1 MWEWRFKHAMV
12 CWWNQPIAWVNVL
25 CWQPVG
31 SGIQLSQYA
40 WQQAPLSHEHSHW
53 PWIINSLLW
62 DKDDM
67 LLVWFWSVVSCWRKK
82 HGFAVPARLPGVP
95 ELALAVL
102 CCLRCQVQLWA
113 ASPSLFLL
121 FETGACWVARLVS
134 PSFLCPAVRTS
145 TCYHA
150 WLRCL
155 VQVFNSFTKI
165 VTCNVYM

>member
-1 MWEWRFKHAMV
+1 MCSADSLWALGSNWVSMPDSKHLYPMSILTG
-12 CWWNQPIAWVNVL
+12 P
-25 CWQPVG
+25 
-31 SGIQLSQYA
+31 
-40 WQQAPLSHEHSHW
+40 E
-53 PWIINSLLW
+53 LLILYF
-62 DKDDM
+62 DDM
-67 LLVWFWSVVSCWRKK
+67 LLVWFWSLVSCWRKK

-113 ASPSLFLL
+113 ASSSLFLL

-165 VTCNVYM
+165 VTCHVYM